1 MGGVQVT
8 LMESSDSSWVLIRF
22 LTELNTLRIMLD
34 KFGQNWTDL
43 DKIGQN
49 LDKIGHNL
57 DKVGHNLD
65 IIWTKL
71 DKAGQNCKKLDRIGQ
86 NQTQL
91 NILDHN

>member
-49 LDKIGHNL
+49 LDKVGQNLDKVGQNL

-65 IIWTKL
+65 KVGQNLEKVGHDL
-71 DKAGQNCKKLDRIGQ
+71 DKVGQSWTEL
-86 NQTQL
+86 
-91 NILDHN
+91 

>member
-22 LTELNTLRIMLD
+22 LTELNTLRIKLD
-34 KFGQNWTDL
+34 KFGQNWTEFRQN
-43 DKIGQN
+43 GQ
-49 LDKIGHNL
+49 NL

-71 DKAGQNCKKLDRIGQ
+71 DKAGQNWKNLDRIGQ
-86 NQTQL
+86 NQSQL